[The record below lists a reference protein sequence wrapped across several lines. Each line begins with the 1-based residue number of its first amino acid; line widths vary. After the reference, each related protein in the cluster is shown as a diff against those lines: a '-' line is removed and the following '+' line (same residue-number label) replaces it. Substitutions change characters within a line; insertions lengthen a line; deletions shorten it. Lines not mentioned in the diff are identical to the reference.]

1 MKLRAFEPSWLN
13 KKSSGTIL
21 ELSAQTLYSMK
32 KILSFGFAALII
44 FTGCHR
50 HTVPATSANTAT
62 PNSTTVSVY
71 TSPVIIVDA
80 HGNIVASANDLP
92 PTADKS
98 ILNIENARAYTP
110 EQTKNLAY
118 RYKYVPPKILF
129 VPDALTKTS
138 NRGTYYVYKTKFWY
152 WKKTNGYF
160 YLDET
165 YYD

>member
-1 MKLRAFEPSWLN
+1 MVQQ
-13 KKSSGTIL
+13 KSSGTIL
-21 ELSAQTLYSMK
+21 GLSAQTLYSMK
-32 KILSFGFAALII
+32 KVISLGLPAII
-44 FTGCHR
+44 FFTSCHR
-50 HTVPATSANTAT
+50 HTIPAAAS
-62 PNSTTVSVY
+62 NSTPASVY
-71 TSPVIIVDA
+71 TNPVIIADA
-80 HGNIVASANDLP
+80 HGNIVATAKDLP

-118 RYKYVPPKILF
+118 RYKYIPPKILF

-152 WKKTNGYF
+152 WKKSNGYF